1 MTFLKK
7 LAHAQQ
13 KNRSYLC
20 IGLDVV
26 VAHTPL
32 PLQGHDEPMLPF
44 ARAIIEATQDLV
56 CAYKPNLGFFL
67 AEGAAGMVALER
79 IVRIIPADI
88 PIILDG
94 KFGDIGNTAVA
105 YARGAFEQFRADA
118 VTLSPY
124 IGSDS
129 VKPFLASAEH
139 GAFVLARTSNPNAA
153 EFQSLH
159 LGVEPSLIHRQE
171 ASTTELT
178 TATRQNEWNTDDR
191 LLYEHVAL
199 AASQWNHEVPGTCGL
214 VVGAT
219 APRELERIRALTPDL
234 PFLIPGVGA
243 QGGDLQAALK
253 YGFTRGGLG
262 PVVNASR
269 SVIYASQTDA
279 FAYDARTAA
288 LQIVQQMRNQV
299 VSDGL

>member
-1 MTFLKK
+1 MTFLDK
-7 LAHAQQ
+7 LARAQQ
-13 KNRSYLC
+13 KNRSSLC
-20 IGLDVV
+20 VGLDIVT
-26 VAHTPL
+26 ANTPL
-32 PLQGHDEPMLPF
+32 PLQYHDEPMLPF

-67 AEGAAGMVALER
+67 AEGAAGIVALER
-79 IVRIIPADI
+79 IVRAVPPDI

-94 KFGDIGNTAVA
+94 KFGDIGNTAQA

-139 GAFVLARTSNPNAA
+139 GAFVLARTSNPNA
-153 EFQSLH
+153 
-159 LGVEPSLIHRQE
+159 G
-171 ASTTELT
+171 ELQGLKL
-178 TATRQNEWNTDDR
+178 TRDSSRMDTHNAVREDSPVIVDR
-191 LLYEHVAL
+191 PLYEQVAL
-199 AASQWNHEVPGTCGL
+199 AATRWHAEGPGACGL

-219 APRELERIRALTPDL
+219 APQELESIRAIAPDL

-243 QGGDLQAALK
+243 QGGDLEAALK
-253 YGFTRGGLG
+253 FGATKGGIG

-269 SVIYASQTDA
+269 SVIYASRGTA
-279 FAYDARTAA
+279 FAEDARKAA
-288 LQIVQQMRNQV
+288 LQLVEQMRKQGVNHE
-299 VSDGL
+299 